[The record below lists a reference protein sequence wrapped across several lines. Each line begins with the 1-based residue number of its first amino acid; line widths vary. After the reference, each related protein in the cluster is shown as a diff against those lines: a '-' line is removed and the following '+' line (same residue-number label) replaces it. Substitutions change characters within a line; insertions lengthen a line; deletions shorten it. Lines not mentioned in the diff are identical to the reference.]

1 MLGLCNGGGGRAARA
16 APPQCRRA
24 GQGRAGL
31 GAPRAA
37 GTGPAAALGPRSR
50 PPPAAVCAPR
60 AACEWQRRQ
69 PPSPACSALPAA
81 GGGGGGL
88 ASCALCRSPSPRQ
101 SEPQRQQPGSPSHGS
116 VRAAHGGRS
125 SHEPPTN
132 PYNSPL
138 NGHRRQPALP
148 PGSTAPT
155 AHPQLQPPPR
165 RPARAQTPPPPP
177 PGPRSPA
184 RRRRPVLTMGVQGF
198 QDYIEKHCP
207 SAVVPVELQKLARG
221 SLVGGGRQRPP
232 QTPLRLLID
241 ADNCLHRLYGGFY
254 TDWVSGGQWNHM
266 LGYLAALAKA
276 CFNGNIELF
285 VFFNGALEKARLHEW
300 VKRQGNERQTAQ
312 QIVSH
317 VQNKG
322 TPPPKVW
329 FLPPVCMAHCIRL
342 ALIRFHIKVRRRRAQ
357 RPESTPRASP
367 RGTPAPPP
375 RCRSKMAA
383 GAAPGLAREGRRRR
397 RSGGCTQPL
406 PSAPQNVVEARGG
419 GPSFGG
425 RNPRGIWLFYSAAGR
440 PAGPAQASAG
450 PAGRPAAPCA
460 SRIEARPSSR
470 EGFFF
475 ASMFFRGR
483 RSVDSK
489 CPFLP
494 RAFPPP
500 PPLGSG
506 GRAGTS
512 VPQVAQSIEDHH
524 QEVIAFCREKGF
536 HGLVA
541 YDSDYALCNI
551 PYYFSAHA
559 LKLSRNGKSLT
570 TSQYLMHEV
579 AKQLDLNPNRFP
591 IFAALLGNHIL
602 PDEDLASFH
611 WSLLGPEHPLAS
623 LKVRAHQ
630 LVLPPCDVVI
640 KAVADYV
647 RNIQDTTDLDAIA
660 KDVFQHSQSRT
671 DDKVTR
677 FKRAVAY
684 YSATN
689 KPMPFHPPHYLGRI
703 EMCSN
708 ERYKELREAARPN
721 QFGMPGIVPPYVPS
735 QMLNIPQTSLQ
746 AKPVAQQMSNQGGAQ
761 GQGPYPYSLSE
772 PAITL
777 ETGGKSLSEQNNYSN
792 IPHEGKHTPLY
803 ERSSPINPAQSGSP
817 NHVDSTYFPA
827 SSTSSSSDN
836 DEGNGS
842 AVNHVSGNKI
852 GWEKTGAQSE
862 SQTRGELGDQTKAE
876 GSSSA
881 SSGSQAADVK
891 GNQTSNPQIPCLLS
905 MPTRNHM
912 DITTPPLPPVAPE
925 VLRVAEHRHKKGLM
939 YPYIFHVLTKGEIKI
954 AVSIED
960 EANKDLPPA
969 ALLYRPVRQY
979 VYGVLFSLAE
989 SRKKTERL
997 AFRKNRLPPE
1007 FSPVII
1013 KEWAAYKGKSPQT
1026 PELVEALAFREW
1038 TCPNLKKLW
1047 LGKAVEDKNRRM
1059 RAFLACMRSDTPAML
1074 NPTNVPTH
1082 LMVLCCVLRYMVQWP
1097 GVRILRRQELDAF
1110 LAQALSPKLYEPD
1123 QLQELKIENL
1133 DPRGI
1138 QLSALFMSGVDMALF
1153 ANDACGQP
1161 IPWEHC
1167 CPWMYFDGKLFQTK
1181 LIKASR
1187 EKVPLIDL
1195 CDGQAE
1201 QAAKVEKM
1209 RQSILEG
1216 LNFSRQNHPLPFPP
1230 PPAMPFYPASMYPR
1244 HFGPVP
1250 PPQGRG
1256 RGFAGVYGFGGPY
1269 GETVATGAYRAFR
1282 VAAAA
1287 GHSGAFSGNDSNRTS
1302 KFQGG
1307 VQPIP
1312 SQGGKLEIAGTV
1324 VGHWAG
1330 SRRGRGGR
1338 GPFPLQVVSVGGPAR
1353 GRPRGVISTPVIRTF
1368 GRGGRYYGRGYKSQ
1382 GAIQGK
1388 PPYAASA
1395 EEVAKELKSKS
1406 EESKSSIV
1414 SSDGSLAENGVVN
1427 EEKPASQMN
1436 GNTGDIRA
1444 SNQSESAL
1452 SNDSKMCNTNPHLN
1466 ALNADSVCHKDDT
1479 LEATVLKKEE

>member
-1 MLGLCNGGGGRAARA
+1 
-16 APPQCRRA
+16 
-24 GQGRAGL
+24 
-31 GAPRAA
+31 
-37 GTGPAAALGPRSR
+37 
-50 PPPAAVCAPR
+50 
-60 AACEWQRRQ
+60 
-69 PPSPACSALPAA
+69 
-81 GGGGGGL
+81 
-88 ASCALCRSPSPRQ
+88 
-101 SEPQRQQPGSPSHGS
+101 
-116 VRAAHGGRS
+116 
-125 SHEPPTN
+125 
-132 PYNSPL
+132 
-138 NGHRRQPALP
+138 
-148 PGSTAPT
+148 
-155 AHPQLQPPPR
+155 
-165 RPARAQTPPPPP
+165 
-177 PGPRSPA
+177 
-184 RRRRPVLTMGVQGF
+184 
-198 QDYIEKHCP
+198 
-207 SAVVPVELQKLARG
+207 
-221 SLVGGGRQRPP
+221 
-232 QTPLRLLID
+232 
-241 ADNCLHRLYGGFY
+241 
-254 TDWVSGGQWNHM
+254 M

-342 ALIRFHIKVRRRRAQ
+342 ALIRFHIKV
-357 RPESTPRASP
+357 
-367 RGTPAPPP
+367 
-375 RCRSKMAA
+375 
-383 GAAPGLAREGRRRR
+383 
-397 RSGGCTQPL
+397 
-406 PSAPQNVVEARGG
+406 
-419 GPSFGG
+419 
-425 RNPRGIWLFYSAAGR
+425 
-440 PAGPAQASAG
+440 
-450 PAGRPAAPCA
+450 
-460 SRIEARPSSR
+460 
-470 EGFFF
+470 
-475 ASMFFRGR
+475 
-483 RSVDSK
+483 
-489 CPFLP
+489 
-494 RAFPPP
+494 
-500 PPLGSG
+500 
-506 GRAGTS
+506 
-512 VPQVAQSIEDHH
+512 AQSIEDHH

-591 IFAALLGNHIL
+591 IFAALLVVVKVGSPQTVIQRVSSSGMERVTN
-602 PDEDLASFH
+602 S
-611 WSLLGPEHPLAS
+611 
-623 LKVRAHQ
+623 KVRAHQ

-640 KAVADYV
+640 KAVAEYV

-671 DDKVTR
+671 EDKVTR

-689 KPMPFHPPHYLGRI
+689 KPMPFHLPHYL
-703 EMCSN
+703 
-708 ERYKELREAARPN
+708 ARPN

-746 AKPVAQQMSNQGGAQ
+746 AKPMSSQGGAQ
-761 GQGPYPYSLSE
+761 GPGPYPYNLSE

-777 ETGGKSLSEQNNYSN
+777 EAGGKSLSEQNNYSN

-836 DEGNGS
+836 DEGNGG
-842 AVNHVSGNKI
+842 AVNHVSGNKMS
-852 GWEKTGAQSE
+852 WEKTRTQSE
-862 SQTRGELGDQTKAE
+862 NQAHGDPGDQ
-876 GSSSA
+876 
-881 SSGSQAADVK
+881 
-891 GNQTSNPQIPCLLS
+891 
-905 MPTRNHM
+905 
-912 DITTPPLPPVAPE
+912 
-925 VLRVAEHRHKKGLM
+925 
-939 YPYIFHVLTKGEIKI
+939 TKGEIKI

-1074 NPTNVPTH
+1074 NPANVPTH

-1097 GVRILRRQELDAF
+1097 GIRILRRQELDAF
-1110 LAQALSPKLYEPD
+1110 LSQALSPKLYEPD

-1256 RGFAGVYGFGGPY
+1256 RGFSGVCGFGGPY

-1287 GHSGAFSGNDSNRTS
+1287 GHSGAFSGNDNNRTS
-1302 KFQGG
+1302 KFQGEG
-1307 VQPIP
+1307 SSSPGLP
-1312 SQGGKLEIAGTV
+1312 SLFSLDSLQLNSQMAYLRNLLIFSLLHTV
-1324 VGHWAG
+1324 KCDQ
-1330 SRRGRGGR
+1330 
-1338 GPFPLQVVSVGGPAR
+1338 L
-1353 GRPRGVISTPVIRTF
+1353 TF
-1368 GRGGRYYGRGYKSQ
+1368 INFDPS
-1382 GAIQGK
+1382 GK

-1436 GNTGDIRA
+1436 GNTGDVRG

-1479 LEATVLKKEE
+1479 LEAAVLKKEE

>member
-1 MLGLCNGGGGRAARA
+1 
-16 APPQCRRA
+16 
-24 GQGRAGL
+24 
-31 GAPRAA
+31 
-37 GTGPAAALGPRSR
+37 
-50 PPPAAVCAPR
+50 
-60 AACEWQRRQ
+60 
-69 PPSPACSALPAA
+69 
-81 GGGGGGL
+81 
-88 ASCALCRSPSPRQ
+88 
-101 SEPQRQQPGSPSHGS
+101 
-116 VRAAHGGRS
+116 
-125 SHEPPTN
+125 
-132 PYNSPL
+132 
-138 NGHRRQPALP
+138 
-148 PGSTAPT
+148 
-155 AHPQLQPPPR
+155 
-165 RPARAQTPPPPP
+165 
-177 PGPRSPA
+177 
-184 RRRRPVLTMGVQGF
+184 MGVQGF

-232 QTPLRLLID
+232 QTPLRLLIY

-342 ALIRFHIKVRRRRAQ
+342 ALIRFHIKV
-357 RPESTPRASP
+357 
-367 RGTPAPPP
+367 
-375 RCRSKMAA
+375 
-383 GAAPGLAREGRRRR
+383 
-397 RSGGCTQPL
+397 
-406 PSAPQNVVEARGG
+406 
-419 GPSFGG
+419 
-425 RNPRGIWLFYSAAGR
+425 
-440 PAGPAQASAG
+440 
-450 PAGRPAAPCA
+450 
-460 SRIEARPSSR
+460 
-470 EGFFF
+470 
-475 ASMFFRGR
+475 
-483 RSVDSK
+483 
-489 CPFLP
+489 
-494 RAFPPP
+494 
-500 PPLGSG
+500 
-506 GRAGTS
+506 
-512 VPQVAQSIEDHH
+512 AQSIEDHH

-591 IFAALLGNHIL
+591 IFAALLCNHIL

-647 RNIQDTTDLDAIA
+647 RNIQDTSDLDAIA
-660 KDVFQHSQSRT
+660 KDVFRHSQSRT

-689 KPMPFHPPHYLGRI
+689 KPMPFHPPHYLG
-703 EMCSN
+703 
-708 ERYKELREAARPN
+708 KPN
-721 QFGMPGIVPPYVPS
+721 HFGMSGIVPPYVPA
-735 QMLNIPQTSLQ
+735 QLLNIPQTSLQ
-746 AKPVAQQMSNQGGAQ
+746 AKPVAPHMSGQGGAP

-777 ETGGKSLSEQNNYSN
+777 ETGRKSLSEQNNYSN

-836 DEGNGS
+836 DEGSGA
-842 AVNHVSGNKI
+842 AVNHVSGNKMSW
-852 GWEKTGAQSE
+852 GKKGTQSE
-862 SQTRGELGDQTKAE
+862 NQARSDPGDQTKAE
-876 GSSSA
+876 GSSIA
-881 SSGSQAADVK
+881 SSGSQAAEVK
-891 GNQTSNPQIPCLLS
+891 GNQSSSAQIPCLLS

-1074 NPTNVPTH
+1074 NPANVPTH

-1187 EKVPLIDL
+1187 EKAPLLDL
-1195 CDGQAE
+1195 CDGQSE

-1216 LNFSRQNHPLPFPP
+1216 LNFSRQNHHLPFPP

-1282 VAAAA
+1282 VTAA
-1287 GHSGAFSGNDSNRTS
+1287 GGYSGALSGNDGNRTS

-1338 GPFPLQVVSVGGPAR
+1338 GPFPLQVVSV
-1353 GRPRGVISTPVIRTF
+1353 VISTPVIRTF
-1368 GRGGRYYGRGYKSQ
+1368 VRGGRYYGRGYKNQ

-1406 EESKSSIV
+1406 EESKSSLV

-1436 GNTGDIRA
+1436 GNTGDVGA

-1466 ALNADSVCHKDDT
+1466 ALNAGSVCHKDDT

>member
-1 MLGLCNGGGGRAARA
+1 
-16 APPQCRRA
+16 
-24 GQGRAGL
+24 
-31 GAPRAA
+31 
-37 GTGPAAALGPRSR
+37 
-50 PPPAAVCAPR
+50 
-60 AACEWQRRQ
+60 
-69 PPSPACSALPAA
+69 
-81 GGGGGGL
+81 
-88 ASCALCRSPSPRQ
+88 
-101 SEPQRQQPGSPSHGS
+101 
-116 VRAAHGGRS
+116 
-125 SHEPPTN
+125 
-132 PYNSPL
+132 
-138 NGHRRQPALP
+138 
-148 PGSTAPT
+148 
-155 AHPQLQPPPR
+155 
-165 RPARAQTPPPPP
+165 
-177 PGPRSPA
+177 
-184 RRRRPVLTMGVQGF
+184 MGVQGF

-232 QTPLRLLID
+232 HTPLRLLVD
-241 ADNCLHRLYGGFY
+241 ADNCL
-254 TDWVSGGQWNHM
+254 GGQWNHM

-276 CFNGNIELF
+276 CFGGNIELF

-342 ALIRFHIKVRRRRAQ
+342 ALIRFHVK
-357 RPESTPRASP
+357 
-367 RGTPAPPP
+367 
-375 RCRSKMAA
+375 
-383 GAAPGLAREGRRRR
+383 
-397 RSGGCTQPL
+397 
-406 PSAPQNVVEARGG
+406 
-419 GPSFGG
+419 
-425 RNPRGIWLFYSAAGR
+425 
-440 PAGPAQASAG
+440 
-450 PAGRPAAPCA
+450 
-460 SRIEARPSSR
+460 
-470 EGFFF
+470 
-475 ASMFFRGR
+475 
-483 RSVDSK
+483 
-489 CPFLP
+489 
-494 RAFPPP
+494 
-500 PPLGSG
+500 
-506 GRAGTS
+506 
-512 VPQVAQSIEDHH
+512 VAQSIEDHH
-524 QEVIAFCREKGF
+524 QEVIGFCRENGF

-647 RNIQDTTDLDAIA
+647 RNIQDTSDLDAIA

-671 DDKVTR
+671 DDKVIR
-677 FKRAVAY
+677 FKRAIGY
-684 YSATN
+684 YSATS
-689 KPMPFHPPHYLGRI
+689 KPMAFHPPHYL
-703 EMCSN
+703 
-708 ERYKELREAARPN
+708 ARPN
-721 QFGMPGIVPPYVPS
+721 PFGMPGIVPPYVPP

-746 AKPVAQQMSNQGGAQ
+746 AKPVAPQVPSPGAP
-761 GQGPYPYSLSE
+761 GQGPHPYNLAE
-772 PAITL
+772 PALTL
-777 ETGGKSLSEQNNYSN
+777 ETSGKNLTEQNYTN

-803 ERSSPINPAQSGSP
+803 ERSSPINPAPSGSP
-817 NHVDSTYFPA
+817 NHVDSAYFPG

-836 DEGNGS
+836 DEGSGG
-842 AVNHVSGNKI
+842 AANHISGNKI
-852 GWEKTGAQSE
+852 GWEKTGSHSE
-862 SQTRGELGDQTKAE
+862 PQARGDPGDQTKVV
-876 GSSSA
+876 SL
-881 SSGSQAADVK
+881 
-891 GNQTSNPQIPCLLS
+891 CLLFS
-905 MPTRNHM
+905 QILILSACIYCKFNMKN
-912 DITTPPLPPVAPE
+912 VQYYSAF
-925 VLRVAEHRHKKGLM
+925 
-939 YPYIFHVLTKGEIKI
+939 FHAKGEIKI

-960 EANKDLPPA
+960 EASKDLPPA

-1026 PELVEALAFREW
+1026 PELVEALASLVCVIL
-1038 TCPNLKKLW
+1038 TLP
-1047 LGKAVEDKNRRM
+1047 
-1059 RAFLACMRSDTPAML
+1059 RSRTPGCAPSL
-1074 NPTNVPTH
+1074 STP
-1082 LMVLCCVLRYMVQWP
+1082 CRYMVQWP
-1097 GVRILRRQELDAF
+1097 GARILRRQELDAF

-1161 IPWEHC
+1161 VPWEHC
-1167 CPWMYFDGKLFQTK
+1167 CPWMYFDGKLFQSK
-1181 LIKASR
+1181 LLKASR
-1187 EKVPLIDL
+1187 EKTPLIDL

-1216 LNFSRQNHPLPFPP
+1216 LNFSRQSHPLPFPP
-1230 PPAMPFYPASMYPR
+1230 PAALPFYPTSVYPR

-1250 PPQGRG
+1250 PAQGRG
-1256 RGFAGVYGFGGPY
+1256 RGFAGVCGFGSPY

-1282 VAAAA
+1282 VATAT
-1287 GHSGAFSGNDSNRTS
+1287 GHCGAFSGSDSSRTS
-1302 KFQGG
+1302 KSQGG
-1307 VQPIP
+1307 IQPIP

-1368 GRGGRYYGRGYKSQ
+1368 GRGGRYYGRGYKNQ

-1395 EEVAKELKSKS
+1395 EEVAKELKSRS
-1406 EESKSSIV
+1406 GESKSSAM
-1414 SSDGSLAENGVVN
+1414 SSDGSLAENGAVA
-1427 EEKPASQMN
+1427 EEKPAPQMN
-1436 GNTGDIRA
+1436 GSAGDTRA
-1444 SNQSESAL
+1444 PSHSESAL
-1452 SNDSKMCNTNPHLN
+1452 NNDSKTCNTNPHLN
-1466 ALNADSVCHKDDT
+1466 ALSTDSACRRADA
-1479 LEATVLKKEE
+1479 LEAAVLKKEE